1 MLDDV
6 DRAIKDI
13 AAGRPVVV
21 VDDENRE
28 NEGDIIFAASLAT
41 PELLAFM
48 IRYTSGVICVPMRE
62 AELDRLQLP
71 QMTSHNTEHH
81 RTAFTLSVDAREG
94 ISTGISAADRATTIS
109 KLADPATTAADLARP
124 GHVFP
129 LRYAEGGVLR
139 RAGHTEAAVD
149 LARLAG
155 LPEAGVLAEVVNDDG
170 TMARLPELREFAN
183 THDLA
188 LISIGQLIEYRRRNE
203 RQLSRQAQTRIPNAY
218 GQWQAFGYR
227 HEIDGTE
234 YVALVL
240 GDVAGPD
247 VLTRLHSE
255 CLTGDVFGSLRCDC
269 GAQLE
274 AAMAAISAEGR
285 GVVLYLRGHEGRG
298 VGLLSKLQAYELQD
312 AGADT
317 VDANTE
323 LGLPVDAREY
333 SAGAQMLA
341 DLGVRSV
348 RLLTN
353 NPAKVSG
360 LVGCG
365 VDITARV
372 PLASAVTPYNLRYLV
387 TKRDKL
393 GHQIQDLDEA
403 ERAVVRPSLRS
414 TATRR
419 HRIRSAPLASPGGV
433 GVSGAGSPGAA
444 AVDAS
449 GLSLAIVAT
458 RWHREITDSLVARGT
473 AAAIACGVP
482 DPVVLRV
489 AGAIELPV
497 VAAELARH
505 HDAVACLGVV
515 IRGGTPH
522 FEYVCDSVTAGLT
535 RVALDTRTPVGN
547 GVLTCDTVESA
558 RDRCGLPG
566 SHEDKGWEAVVAA
579 LDTALVLRSIRRAQP
594 KPLPHRCAPAR
605 YQTPPGHGHPAALSR
620 PSAQRH

>member
-1 MLDDV
+1 MTKMLDDV

-13 AAGRPVVV
+13 AEGRPVLV

-28 NEGDIIFAASLAT
+28 NEGDIIFAASMAT

-71 QMTSHNTEHH
+71 QMTAQNTEHH
-81 RTAFTLSVDAREG
+81 RTAFTVSVDARTG
-94 ISTGISAADRATTIS
+94 TSTGISAADRATTIAR
-109 KLADPATTAADLARP
+109 LVDPATTAADLIRP
-124 GHVFP
+124 GHIFP

-155 LPEAGVLAEVVNDDG
+155 LPEAGVLCEVVNDDG

-188 LISIGQLIEYRRRNE
+188 LISIEQLIDYRRRTE
-203 RQLSRQAQTRIPNAY
+203 RQLSRQAKTQIPNAH
-218 GQWQAFGYR
+218 GRWQAYGYR

-240 GDVAGPD
+240 GDVTDGAD

-274 AAMAAISAEGR
+274 AAMTAISAEGR

-353 NPAKVSG
+353 NPDKING
-360 LVGCG
+360 LTDCG
-365 VDITARV
+365 VDITERV
-372 PLASAVTPYNLRYLV
+372 PLASFVTPYNLRYLL

-393 GHQIQDLDEA
+393 GHQIQDLATA
-403 ERAVVRPSLRS
+403 ERALVSPASQLNGYAVLSQSAGGPAS
-414 TATRR
+414 TA
-419 HRIRSAPLASPGGV
+419 
-433 GVSGAGSPGAA
+433 
-444 AVDAS
+444 
-449 GLSLAIVAT
+449 
-458 RWHREITDSLVARGT
+458 E
-473 AAAIACGVP
+473 
-482 DPVVLRV
+482 
-489 AGAIELPV
+489 
-497 VAAELARH
+497 
-505 HDAVACLGVV
+505 
-515 IRGGTPH
+515 
-522 FEYVCDSVTAGLT
+522 
-535 RVALDTRTPVGN
+535 
-547 GVLTCDTVESA
+547 
-558 RDRCGLPG
+558 
-566 SHEDKGWEAVVAA
+566 
-579 LDTALVLRSIRRAQP
+579 
-594 KPLPHRCAPAR
+594 PA
-605 YQTPPGHGHPAALSR
+605 
-620 PSAQRH
+620 

>member
-1 MLDDV
+1 MSKLLDDV

-13 AAGRPVVV
+13 AEGRPILV
-21 VDDENRE
+21 VDSEDRE
-28 NEGDIIFAASLAT
+28 NEGDIIFAASMAT

-48 IRYTSGVICVPMRE
+48 IRYTSGVICVPLHE

-81 RTAFTLSVDAREG
+81 RTAFTLSVDARDG
-94 ISTGISAADRATTIS
+94 VSTGISAADRAATIK
-109 KLADPATTAADLARP
+109 KLADPATTAADLVRP

-155 LPEAGVLAEVVNDDG
+155 LPEAGVLSEVVNDDG
-170 TMARLPELREFAN
+170 TMARLPELREFAD
-183 THDLA
+183 THGLA
-188 LISIGQLIEYRRRNE
+188 LISIEQLIGYRRRTE
-203 RQLSRQAQTRIPNAY
+203 RQLSRQAQTTIPNAY
-218 GQWQAFGYR
+218 GQWHAFGYR
-227 HEIDGTE
+227 HEVDGTE

-240 GDVAGPD
+240 GDVTDGAD

-298 VGLLSKLQAYELQD
+298 VGLLSKLQAYQLQD

-360 LVGCG
+360 LTDGG

-372 PLASAVTPYNLRYLV
+372 PLPAAVTQYNLRYLV

-393 GHQIQDLDEA
+393 GHQIQDLNEA
-403 ERAVVRPSLRS
+403 ER
-414 TATRR
+414 
-419 HRIRSAPLASPGGV
+419 
-433 GVSGAGSPGAA
+433 
-444 AVDAS
+444 
-449 GLSLAIVAT
+449 
-458 RWHREITDSLVARGT
+458 SLVTPPIPLNARPVRSP
-473 AAAIACGVP
+473 VP
-482 DPVVLRV
+482 SE
-489 AGAIELPV
+489 A
-497 VAAELARH
+497 
-505 HDAVACLGVV
+505 
-515 IRGGTPH
+515 
-522 FEYVCDSVTAGLT
+522 
-535 RVALDTRTPVGN
+535 
-547 GVLTCDTVESA
+547 ESA
-558 RDRCGLPG
+558 
-566 SHEDKGWEAVVAA
+566 
-579 LDTALVLRSIRRAQP
+579 
-594 KPLPHRCAPAR
+594 
-605 YQTPPGHGHPAALSR
+605 
-620 PSAQRH
+620 

>member
-13 AAGRPVVV
+13 AEGRPVLV

-28 NEGDIIFAASLAT
+28 NEGDIIFAAAMAT
-41 PELLAFM
+41 PELLAFT
-48 IRYTSGVICVPMRE
+48 IRYASGVICMPMRE

-71 QMTSHNTEHH
+71 QMTSHNTEPH
-81 RTAFTLSVDAREG
+81 RTAFTLSVDARDG
-94 ISTGISAADRATTIS
+94 VSTGISAADRATTIRR
-109 KLADPATTAADLARP
+109 LVDPATMPTDLVRP

-129 LRYAEGGVLR
+129 LRYTEGGVLR

-155 LPEAGVLAEVVNDDG
+155 LPEAGVLCEVVNDDG
-170 TMARLPELREFAN
+170 TMARLPELREFAD
-183 THDLA
+183 THELA
-188 LISIGQLIEYRRRNE
+188 LISIEQLIEYRRRTE
-203 RQLSRQAQTRIPNAY
+203 RQLSRQARTKIPNAY

-240 GDVAGPD
+240 GDVVGGAD

-269 GAQLE
+269 GAQLDS
-274 AAMAAISAEGR
+274 AMAAISAEGR

-360 LVGCG
+360 LTDGG
-365 VDITARV
+365 VDVTARV
-372 PLASAVTPYNLRYLV
+372 PLAAAVTPYNLHYLV

-393 GHQIQDLDEA
+393 GHQIQNLNEA
-403 ERAVVRPSLRS
+403 ERAVVPPPIPLTPIPLNGRP
-414 TATRR
+414 A
-419 HRIRSAPLASPGGV
+419 
-433 GVSGAGSPGAA
+433 
-444 AVDAS
+444 
-449 GLSLAIVAT
+449 
-458 RWHREITDSLVARGT
+458 
-473 AAAIACGVP
+473 
-482 DPVVLRV
+482 
-489 AGAIELPV
+489 LPPSE
-497 VAAELARH
+497 A
-505 HDAVACLGVV
+505 
-515 IRGGTPH
+515 
-522 FEYVCDSVTAGLT
+522 
-535 RVALDTRTPVGN
+535 
-547 GVLTCDTVESA
+547 ESA
-558 RDRCGLPG
+558 
-566 SHEDKGWEAVVAA
+566 
-579 LDTALVLRSIRRAQP
+579 
-594 KPLPHRCAPAR
+594 
-605 YQTPPGHGHPAALSR
+605 
-620 PSAQRH
+620 

>member
-1 MLDDV
+1 VNQLFDDV
-6 DRAIKDI
+6 DRAIKDV
-13 AAGRPVVV
+13 AAGRPVLV

-28 NEGDIIFAASLAT
+28 NEGDIIFAASMAT

-81 RTAFTLSVDAREG
+81 RTAFTVSVDARDR
-94 ISTGISAADRATTIS
+94 ISTGISAADRAATIS
-109 KLADPATTAADLARP
+109 KLVDTATTAADLVRP

-155 LPEAGVLAEVVNDDG
+155 LPEAGVLCEVVNDDG
-170 TMARLPELREFAN
+170 TMARLPDLRAFAN

-188 LISIGQLIEYRRRNE
+188 LISIEQLIEYRRRTE

-240 GDVAGPD
+240 GDVHGESA
-247 VLTRLHSE
+247 LTRLHSE

-269 GAQLE
+269 GAQLD
-274 AAMAAISAEGR
+274 AAMAAIAAEGR

-353 NPAKVSG
+353 NPAKVTG
-360 LVGCG
+360 LADCG

-372 PLASAVTPYNLRYLV
+372 PLASAVTPFNLRYLI
-387 TKRDKL
+387 TKRDRL
-393 GHQIQDLDEA
+393 GHEIHDLNDP
-403 ERAVVRPSLRS
+403 ERAE
-414 TATRR
+414 
-419 HRIRSAPLASPGGV
+419 
-433 GVSGAGSPGAA
+433 VS
-444 AVDAS
+444 
-449 GLSLAIVAT
+449 
-458 RWHREITDSLVARGT
+458 
-473 AAAIACGVP
+473 
-482 DPVVLRV
+482 
-489 AGAIELPV
+489 
-497 VAAELARH
+497 
-505 HDAVACLGVV
+505 
-515 IRGGTPH
+515 
-522 FEYVCDSVTAGLT
+522 
-535 RVALDTRTPVGN
+535 
-547 GVLTCDTVESA
+547 
-558 RDRCGLPG
+558 
-566 SHEDKGWEAVVAA
+566 
-579 LDTALVLRSIRRAQP
+579 
-594 KPLPHRCAPAR
+594 APAR
-605 YQTPPGHGHPAALSR
+605 LNGHPATALPRVYGSE
-620 PSAQRH
+620 SA

>member
-1 MLDDV
+1 MSTMLDDV

-13 AAGRPVVV
+13 AEGRPVLV

-28 NEGDIIFAASLAT
+28 NEGDIIFAASMAT

-62 AELDRLQLP
+62 ADLDRLQLP
-71 QMTSHNTEHH
+71 QMTAQNTEHH
-81 RTAFTLSVDAREG
+81 RTAFTLSVDARAG
-94 ISTGISAADRATTIS
+94 TSTGISAADRATTIAA
-109 KLADPATTAADLARP
+109 LVDPATTATDLARP

-129 LRYAEGGVLR
+129 LRYTEGGVLR

-155 LPEAGVLAEVVNDDG
+155 LPEAGVLCELVNDDG
-170 TMARLPELREFAN
+170 TMARLPELRVFAD

-188 LISIGQLIEYRRRNE
+188 LISIEQLIEYRRRTE
-203 RQLSRQAQTRIPNAY
+203 RQLSRQARTTIPNAY

-240 GDVAGPD
+240 GDVTDGAD

-269 GAQLE
+269 GTQLE
-274 AAMAAISAEGR
+274 AAMAAIAAEER

-341 DLGVRSV
+341 DLGARSV

-353 NPAKVSG
+353 NPAKVNG
-360 LVGCG
+360 LTECG
-365 VDITARV
+365 VDITTRV
-372 PLASAVTPYNLRYLV
+372 PLASAVTPFNLRYLL
-387 TKRDKL
+387 TKRDRL
-393 GHQIQDLDEA
+393 GHQIQDLNTA
-403 ERAVVRPSLRS
+403 ERTVVTP
-414 TATRR
+414 
-419 HRIRSAPLASPGGV
+419 
-433 GVSGAGSPGAA
+433 
-444 AVDAS
+444 
-449 GLSLAIVAT
+449 
-458 RWHREITDSLVARGT
+458 
-473 AAAIACGVP
+473 
-482 DPVVLRV
+482 PVQLN
-489 AGAIELPV
+489 GHQL
-497 VAAELARH
+497 
-505 HDAVACLGVV
+505 
-515 IRGGTPH
+515 TPH
-522 FEYVCDSVTAGLT
+522 ASEYPARSQA
-535 RVALDTRTPVGN
+535 
-547 GVLTCDTVESA
+547 ESA
-558 RDRCGLPG
+558 
-566 SHEDKGWEAVVAA
+566 
-579 LDTALVLRSIRRAQP
+579 
-594 KPLPHRCAPAR
+594 
-605 YQTPPGHGHPAALSR
+605 
-620 PSAQRH
+620 

>member
-1 MLDDV
+1 VNQLLDDV

-13 AAGRPVVV
+13 AAGRPVLV

-28 NEGDIIFAASLAT
+28 NEGDIIFAASMAT

-62 AELDRLQLP
+62 AELNRLQLP
-71 QMTSHNTEHH
+71 QMTAHNTEHH
-81 RTAFTLSVDAREG
+81 RTAFTVSVDARDR
-94 ISTGISAADRATTIS
+94 ISTGISAADRAATIA
-109 KLADPATTAADLARP
+109 KLVDPATTAADLVRP

-155 LPEAGVLAEVVNDDG
+155 LPEAGVLCEVVNDDG
-170 TMARLPELREFAN
+170 TMARLPELRAFASA
-183 THDLA
+183 HDLA
-188 LISIGQLIEYRRRNE
+188 LISIEQLIEYRRRTE

-240 GDVAGPD
+240 GDVHGES
-247 VLTRLHSE
+247 VLARLHSE

-269 GAQLE
+269 GAQLD
-274 AAMAAISAEGR
+274 AAMAAIAAEGR

-353 NPAKVSG
+353 NPAKVTG

-372 PLASAVTPYNLRYLV
+372 PLASAVTPFNLRYLT
-387 TKRDKL
+387 TKRDRM
-393 GHQIQDLDEA
+393 GHEIHDLNDP
-403 ERAVVRPSLRS
+403 ERAGVP
-414 TATRR
+414 AP
-419 HRIRSAPLASPGGV
+419 APL
-433 GVSGAGSPGAA
+433 
-444 AVDAS
+444 
-449 GLSLAIVAT
+449 
-458 RWHREITDSLVARGT
+458 
-473 AAAIACGVP
+473 
-482 DPVVLRV
+482 
-489 AGAIELPV
+489 
-497 VAAELARH
+497 
-505 HDAVACLGVV
+505 
-515 IRGGTPH
+515 
-522 FEYVCDSVTAGLT
+522 
-535 RVALDTRTPVGN
+535 N
-547 GVLTCDTVESA
+547 
-558 RDRCGLPG
+558 
-566 SHEDKGWEAVVAA
+566 
-579 LDTALVLRSIRRAQP
+579 
-594 KPLPHRCAPAR
+594 
-605 YQTPPGHGHPAALSR
+605 GHPATPLSR
-620 PSAQRH
+620 VYGTESA

>member
-1 MLDDV
+1 MNQLLDDV

-13 AAGRPVVV
+13 AAGRPVLV

-28 NEGDIIFAASLAT
+28 NEGDIIFAASMAT

-71 QMTSHNTEHH
+71 QMTAHNTEHH
-81 RTAFTLSVDAREG
+81 RTAFTVSVDARDR
-94 ISTGISAADRATTIS
+94 ISTGISAADRAATIA
-109 KLADPATTAADLARP
+109 KLVDPATTAADLVRP

-155 LPEAGVLAEVVNDDG
+155 LPEAGVLCEVVNDDG
-170 TMARLPELREFAN
+170 TMARLPELRAFAN

-188 LISIGQLIEYRRRNE
+188 LISIEQLIVYRRRTE

-234 YVALVL
+234 HVALVL
-240 GDVAGPD
+240 GDIHGES

-269 GAQLE
+269 GAQLD
-274 AAMAAISAEGR
+274 AAMAAIAAEGR

-353 NPAKVSG
+353 NPGKVTG
-360 LVGCG
+360 LAGCG
-365 VDITARV
+365 VDITDRV
-372 PLASAVTPYNLRYLV
+372 PLASAVTPFNLRYLI
-387 TKRDKL
+387 TKRDRM
-393 GHQIQDLDEA
+393 GHEIHDLNDP
-403 ERAVVRPSLRS
+403 ERAGVP
-414 TATRR
+414 AP
-419 HRIRSAPLASPGGV
+419 APLNGHPVAPLSGV
-433 GVSGAGSPGAA
+433 YGS
-444 AVDAS
+444 
-449 GLSLAIVAT
+449 
-458 RWHREITDSLVARGT
+458 
-473 AAAIACGVP
+473 
-482 DPVVLRV
+482 
-489 AGAIELPV
+489 
-497 VAAELARH
+497 
-505 HDAVACLGVV
+505 
-515 IRGGTPH
+515 
-522 FEYVCDSVTAGLT
+522 
-535 RVALDTRTPVGN
+535 
-547 GVLTCDTVESA
+547 ESA
-558 RDRCGLPG
+558 
-566 SHEDKGWEAVVAA
+566 
-579 LDTALVLRSIRRAQP
+579 
-594 KPLPHRCAPAR
+594 
-605 YQTPPGHGHPAALSR
+605 
-620 PSAQRH
+620 

>member
-13 AAGRPVVV
+13 AEGRPVLV

-28 NEGDIIFAASLAT
+28 NEGDIIFAASMAT

-71 QMTSHNTEHH
+71 QMTAQNTEHH
-81 RTAFTLSVDAREG
+81 RTAFTLSVDARTG
-94 ISTGISAADRATTIS
+94 TSTGISAADRATTIGR
-109 KLADPATTAADLARP
+109 LVDPATTATDLIRP
-124 GHVFP
+124 GHIFP

-155 LPEAGVLAEVVNDDG
+155 LPEAGVLCEVVNDDG

-188 LISIGQLIEYRRRNE
+188 LISIEQLIDYRRRTE
-203 RQLSRQAQTRIPNAY
+203 RQLSRQAKTQIPNAH
-218 GQWQAFGYR
+218 GQWQAYGYR

-234 YVALVL
+234 YIALVL
-240 GDVAGPD
+240 GDVTDGAD

-274 AAMAAISAEGR
+274 AAMTAISAQGR

-353 NPAKVSG
+353 NPDKING
-360 LVGCG
+360 LTDCG

-372 PLASAVTPYNLRYLV
+372 PLASFVTPYNLRYLL

-393 GHQIQDLDEA
+393 GHQIQDLATA
-403 ERAVVRPSLRS
+403 ERALVSPASQLNGYAVLSQSAGGPAS
-414 TATRR
+414 TA
-419 HRIRSAPLASPGGV
+419 
-433 GVSGAGSPGAA
+433 
-444 AVDAS
+444 
-449 GLSLAIVAT
+449 
-458 RWHREITDSLVARGT
+458 E
-473 AAAIACGVP
+473 
-482 DPVVLRV
+482 
-489 AGAIELPV
+489 
-497 VAAELARH
+497 
-505 HDAVACLGVV
+505 
-515 IRGGTPH
+515 
-522 FEYVCDSVTAGLT
+522 
-535 RVALDTRTPVGN
+535 
-547 GVLTCDTVESA
+547 
-558 RDRCGLPG
+558 
-566 SHEDKGWEAVVAA
+566 
-579 LDTALVLRSIRRAQP
+579 
-594 KPLPHRCAPAR
+594 PA
-605 YQTPPGHGHPAALSR
+605 
-620 PSAQRH
+620 